1 MVILMKF
8 GFILCKY
15 VYFIIYFVDSDS
27 FMYTW

>member
-8 GFILCKY
+8 GFLWKY
-15 VYFIIYFVDSDS
+15 LYFIIYFVDSDS